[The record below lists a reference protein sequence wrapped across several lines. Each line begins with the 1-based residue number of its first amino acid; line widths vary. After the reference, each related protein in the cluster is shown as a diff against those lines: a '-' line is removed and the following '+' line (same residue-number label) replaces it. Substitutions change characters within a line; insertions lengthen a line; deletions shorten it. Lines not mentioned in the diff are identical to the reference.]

1 MFTTVVWISELFI
14 MRWVHCPLWDECTVH
29 YETRSL
35 SIMRRVHCPL
45 WDECTSNYETSA
57 LRIMRQVHILLVSF
71 NLAMPLKDVL
81 PSTYSPHTKNPQ
93 HSSQPWSTLW
103 TLPHCKVV
111 NTEKEKT
118 EEKAKVVAADVSS
131 LKILWWAQLYFPKKE
146 AHYCTMYI
154 RKKNVMTKD

>member
-1 MFTTVVWISELFI
+1 MFTTVVCISALFI

-29 YETRSL
+29 YETSAL
-35 SIMRRVHCPL
+35 SIMRRVHFEL
-45 WDECTSNYETSA
+45 WDKCTSNYETSA